1 MTLATSHDG
10 FTIDD
15 HVYRRRWWT
24 LAVLCTSLVIVIVGN
39 TSLNVALPTLARELD
54 ASSTQL
60 QWMVDAYAL
69 VFAGFLFTAG
79 ALGDRYGRKGALQIG
94 LLIFLGGCLLAAFLE
109 TAEGVILGRAVMG
122 LGAAFVMPSTLSVLA
137 NVFPPQERTKA
148 IAIWAGISGAGAA
161 LGPIASGFLLEHF
174 SWGAVFFVN
183 VPIILVALVAGWFLV
198 PRSSDPEHARLD
210 PVGALLSI
218 AGLSALVYSIIE
230 APHHGWAS
238 LTTFAWFTAA
248 LVLIGSLHRLGAAQ
262 QAPHARPALVPRP
275 PLQRGQRRHHA
286 GVLRH
291 VRHVLPDHPVLPAGA
306 GLLRARGRYQAAA
319 GRRHDGPGGSRRRPA
334 SRPASA
340 PTG

>member
-122 LGAAFVMPSTLSVLA
+122 LGAAFVMPSTLSILA

-183 VPIILVALVAGWFLV
+183 VPIILV
-198 PRSSDPEHARLD
+198 R
-210 PVGALLSI
+210 
-218 AGLSALVYSIIE
+218 
-230 APHHGWAS
+230 
-238 LTTFAWFTAA
+238 
-248 LVLIGSLHRLGAAQ
+248 
-262 QAPHARPALVPRP
+262 
-275 PLQRGQRRHHA
+275 
-286 GVLRH
+286 
-291 VRHVLPDHPVLPAGA
+291 
-306 GLLRARGRYQAAA
+306 A
-319 GRRHDGPGGSRRRPA
+319 GRRAGSSSPAPATPSTPGSTRSARSCRSPGSRRSCTRSSRPPTTVGPA
-334 SRPASA
+334 SRPS
-340 PTG
+340 PGSPRPSC